1 MELKRTYIRTDKN
14 GTKHYD
20 VTYQCVWCEGTGIRP
35 QYMHVYGG
43 VCFYCDGS
51 GFHTR
56 EVKEYTK
63 EYAAKLEAKRKA
75 KQEAR
80 EAEEQAIRDAWNPI
94 DVIKGW
100 GLDETIGIVVYAKTG
115 VPVARYQEGSGWLY
129 STAKNCIARMGF
141 YFTKVDNADILAYN
155 DGMFQIVPMK
165 WDEILKVNRWLM
177 QVAWKD
183 DTEILSAF
191 NANYRYDFPQVP
203 ASKKI
208 GSVGERTN
216 IKARIV
222 EVKEYDT
229 FYGMKY
235 VYTFID
241 KNFNKM
247 FWDTAKDLE
256 LAEGTEV
263 NIVATVKEYH
273 DWGNE
278 GFGTSLTRCKVT
290 VA

>member
-20 VTYQCVWCEGTGIRP
+20 VTYQCDWCNGTGIRP

-43 VCFYCDGS
+43 VCFYCEGS

-56 EVKEYTK
+56 EVKEYTE

-80 EAEEQAIRDAWNPI
+80 EAKEQAIRDAWNP
-94 DVIKGW
+94 
-100 GLDETIGIVVYAKTG
+100 LDAVKKEGFGEVIGIVVDAKTG
-115 VPVARYQEGSGWLY
+115 KPVERYEKGSRWLY
-129 STAKNCIARMGF
+129 FTAKCKNIWDLYLTNLDNPVIAED
-141 YFTKVDNADILAYN
+141 KN
-155 DGMFQIVPMK
+155 FQVVPMP
-165 WDEILKVNRWLM
+165 WDEVFVPNYPTMTLQWNENILQTFLDNHYYGYPKCPKSEAVG
-177 QVAWKD
+177 K
-183 DTEILSAF
+183 
-191 NANYRYDFPQVP
+191 
-203 ASKKI
+203 
-208 GSVGERTN
+208 VGERAT

-222 EVKEYDT
+222 EVKGYDT

-241 KNFNKM
+241 KDFNKM
-247 FWDTAKDLE
+247 TWDTAKDLE

-263 NIVATVKEYH
+263 SIVATVKEHH

-278 GFGTSLTRCKVT
+278 GFVTSLTRCKVA

>member
-51 GFHTR
+51 GIHTK
-56 EVKEYTK
+56 EVKEYTA

-100 GLDETIGIVVYAKTG
+100 GLDETIGIVVYADTG
-115 VPVARYQEGSGWLY
+115 NPVTRYKEGSEWLY
-129 STAKNCIARMGF
+129 YTAKNCIARMGF

-155 DGMFQIVPMK
+155 NGMFQIVPMK
-165 WDEILKVNRWLM
+165 WDELLKVNRWLM

-183 DTEILSAF
+183 DTEILAAF
-191 NANYRYDFPQVP
+191 SDNHCYDFPKVP
-203 ASKKI
+203 ASKRI

-216 IKARIV
+216 IKARLV
-222 EVKEYDT
+222 EVKGYDT

-235 VYTFID
+235 TYTFID
-241 KNFNKM
+241 KDFNKM
-247 FWDTAKDLE
+247 TWDTAKDLE
-256 LAEGTEV
+256 LSEGTEV
-263 NIVATVKEYH
+263 NIVATVKEYYERH
-273 DWGNE
+273 E
-278 GFGTSLTRCKVT
+278 GFFTSLTRCKVS